1 MDRKTILWTI
11 VLFFGCSIVSRAIS
25 NATSGSPAAVRIGL
39 QVLAFAVI
47 CGAVV
52 YYVKRRDGGD

>member
-1 MDRKTILWTI
+1 MDRKTILWTV

-25 NATSGSPAAVRIGL
+25 NATSDSPPGVQIGL

-47 CGAVV
+47 VGAVV
-52 YYVKRRDGGD
+52 LYVKRSDGGD